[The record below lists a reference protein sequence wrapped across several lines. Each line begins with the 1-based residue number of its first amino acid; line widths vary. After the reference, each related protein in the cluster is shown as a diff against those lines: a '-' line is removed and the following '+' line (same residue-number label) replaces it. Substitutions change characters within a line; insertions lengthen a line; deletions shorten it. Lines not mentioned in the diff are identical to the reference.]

1 LKPELPLSAR
11 DVERVGLK
19 LFEIVERE
27 INANT
32 KQVNPEKLM
41 IQAIRESGFA

>member
-1 LKPELPLSAR
+1 MKMELPPTAK

-27 INANT
+27 INAGN
-32 KQVNPEKLM
+32 KQAEKLM
-41 IQAIRESGFA
+41 LQAIRESGFA